1 MFSLLQATAL
11 SMGNNHEYDM
21 AVKVEKVCTNYDYY
35 FVPINYSKLI

>member
-21 AVKVEKVCTNYDYY
+21 AVKVEKVCTTMTIILYQS
-35 FVPINYSKLI
+35 VYSKLI